1 MTHLTL
7 VHSKPTHGTPFLAP
21 EIPPSHTKLSAA
33 QQAKVSLVAT
43 RLASQFRVAAIDYFE
58 RRASYSATVPALQ
71 HYGVLDRYFDP
82 IIESVTFESVLLD
95 VQARALDHMRETLR
109 SEAKRLLALADAP
122 LS

>member
-1 MTHLTL
+1 LRRSFAWPL
-7 VHSKPTHGTPFLAP
+7 S
-21 EIPPSHTKLSAA
+21 IILSAA
-33 QQAKVSLVAT
+33 
-43 RLASQFRVAAIDYFE
+43 
-58 RRASYSATVPALQ
+58 RRTAQ